1 MSIGVVSGRNSREGT
16 HVAVDISLTEYTN
29 LQEEECRS
37 LLEILGEMGIAT
49 ADRVSGPGD
58 AIYNQGEYGDAL
70 YVLTSGVLKL
80 FMPYSGSREAT
91 LRLRKPWDI
100 FGHLAFAGETRQ
112 RAYAEAVTE
121 CRVTKVPKIFVERAV
136 RQEPQAAFKL
146 MTLLELRLVQYEEL
160 VTCLLPRETE
170 VRLANLL
177 PLLAQKFGQS
187 TDGLVTIDLRLTHQ
201 DLAAMIASTR
211 ESVTKVLNEMRNRG
225 VIEVD
230 SGRITLK
237 DTRTLARLSGD

>member
-1 MSIGVVSGRNSREGT
+1 M
-16 HVAVDISLTEYTN
+16 AVDVSLTEYEAAGAGVPVALAAARRDGHRHGRQGLRT
-29 LQEEECRS
+29 
-37 LLEILGEMGIAT
+37 
-49 ADRVSGPGD
+49 GD
-58 AIYNQGEYGDAL
+58 AIYNEGEYGDAL
-70 YVLTSGVLKL
+70 YVLTSCVL
-80 FMPYSGSREAT
+80 FRPYSGSKEAT
-91 LRLRKPWDI
+91 LRLLKPWDI

-160 VTCLLPRETE
+160 VKCLLPRETE

-187 TDGLVTIDLRLTHQ
+187 RT
-201 DLAAMIASTR
+201 AS
-211 ESVTKVLNEMRNRG
+211 
-225 VIEVD
+225 
-230 SGRITLK
+230 
-237 DTRTLARLSGD
+237 